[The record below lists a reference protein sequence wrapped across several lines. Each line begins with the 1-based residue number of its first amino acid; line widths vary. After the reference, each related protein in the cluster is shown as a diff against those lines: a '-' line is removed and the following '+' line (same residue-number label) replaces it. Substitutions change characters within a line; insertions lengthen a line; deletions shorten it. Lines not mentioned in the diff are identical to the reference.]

1 MVEKCMRKYSP
12 TNCAVSTN
20 FMFKQVFADFQPE
33 IGKEQV
39 VKRKLRRL
47 EPLSEKRL
55 EVADKRNQT
64 PDFPMREEKD
74 REVRKVRDRDFTLKT
89 LKVCRSITPDPFL
102 TPTTQHTS
110 RHLFS
115 TSPKSSNIVDFTTS
129 SGNTTIRD
137 DSKGT
142 GQTPNTQLSSEV
154 TSPILEPRYHTEP
167 PLSLAMRRAP
177 RRTPRLKDLIK
188 HFEDYEGTNLID
200 RESPRNKEFLLR
212 QHQEVRNF
220 IQFLPEMPGERLK
233 LATVSHYL
241 HARKYLSKGEF
252 IDKSDMSKCVAQK
265 ADISVFICKRL
276 GKSKIWHHTGR
287 AISTR
292 FENELRSYWH

>member
-1 MVEKCMRKYSP
+1 MRKYSP
-12 TNCAVSTN
+12 TNCAISTN

-33 IGKEQV
+33 IGKEQM

-55 EVADKRNQT
+55 EVVDKRNHT
-64 PDFPMREEKD
+64 PDFPMRGEQD

-89 LKVCRSITPDPFL
+89 LKVSRSITPDPFL

-110 RHLFS
+110 RLLFS
-115 TSPKSSNIVDFTTS
+115 ITPKSSNLANISDFTMS
-129 SGNTTIRD
+129 SCNNTTTD
-137 DSKGT
+137 DAKGT
-142 GQTPNTQLSSEV
+142 GQTLNTQLSSEV
-154 TSPILEPRYHTEP
+154 TSPTLEPRYHTEP

-177 RRTPRLKDLIK
+177 HRTPRLKELMK
-188 HFEDYEGTNLID
+188 RFEDYEGTSLPD
-200 RESPRNKEFLLR
+200 RESPHNKEFFLR
-212 QHQEVRNF
+212 PHQEVRNF
-220 IQFLPEMPGERLK
+220 IKFLPEMPGERLK

-252 IDKSDMSKCVAQK
+252 VEKSDISKCVAQK
-265 ADISVFICKRL
+265 ADISIFISKRL

-292 FENELRSYWH
+292 FENDLRSYWH